1 MKESRMIKTE
11 RMKLI
16 PFELEHFEALF
27 RDERELAAM
36 LGVSPAEDWLGFE
49 AAKDAMS
56 YSYEYLKSHP
66 GALGWWTYLFIH
78 AADNALIGLGGFKGE
93 ADADGI
99 VEIGYSIA
107 PGYRLRGL
115 ATEAS
120 HGMIDYAFSHP
131 HVRGVIAHTLP
142 ERNPS
147 TRVLERVG
155 MKHDGVGNDPDE
167 GEVWRWSLK
176 REEYE
181 EGDK

>member
-1 MKESRMIKTE
+1 MMIKTE
-11 RMKLI
+11 RLKLV
-16 PFELEHFEALF
+16 PCELEHFEALL

-36 LGVSPAEDWLGFE
+36 LGVSTADDWLGFE
-49 AAKDAMS
+49 AAREAIP

-66 GALGWWTYLFIH
+66 DAVGWWTYLFIH
-78 AADNALIGLGGFKGE
+78 SADNSLIGMGGFKGK

-107 PGYRLRGL
+107 PGYRRRGL

-120 HGMIDYAFSHP
+120 RGMIDYAFSHP
-131 HVRGVIAHTLP
+131 HVTEVIAHTLA

-155 MKHDGVGNDPDE
+155 MKQSGVSQDPDE

-176 REEYE
+176 REEYKD
-181 EGDK
+181 GDV